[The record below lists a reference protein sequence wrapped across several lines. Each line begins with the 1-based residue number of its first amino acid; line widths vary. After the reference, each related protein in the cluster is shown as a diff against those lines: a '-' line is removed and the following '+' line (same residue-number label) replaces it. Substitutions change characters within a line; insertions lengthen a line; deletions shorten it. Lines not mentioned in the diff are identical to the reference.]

1 MASEGGMGVESAS
14 VVTTDYFTE
23 AEYRAVTGDTKSPYE
38 AELEDIERAQE
49 EVIER
54 LEGWA
59 HAAWRPRTYRQVVR
73 IDQPQI
79 ALGRVPVRT
88 ITSLT
93 LDGTTIASSD
103 YQLSSSGVI
112 RWGWGL
118 PFIDR
123 ADRVFPTM
131 GYATAVIVYSY
142 GFDAPSWAV
151 KRPCI
156 LAAQTLLAEDPAR
169 RGKLPKNTTRYSV
182 SNTDLTLERVPG
194 EPLPVPWPW
203 DADASEA
210 IQGYWGPKRP
220 RRFVSVATT
229 R

>member
-1 MASEGGMGVESAS
+1 MAGEGGTGVEAAS
-14 VVTTDYFTE
+14 VVTADYFTE

-38 AELEDIERAQE
+38 AEAEDIDRAQE

-59 HAAWRPRTYRQVVR
+59 RSAWRPRTYRQVVR
-73 IDQPQI
+73 IDEPQI

-88 ITSLT
+88 I
-93 LDGTTIASSD
+93 ASVTVDAQALVD
-103 YQLSSSGVI
+103 YQLSSGGIV

-118 PFIDR
+118 PFVDR
-123 ADRVFPTM
+123 EDRIFPAMGTVTAIIVFD
-131 GYATAVIVYSY
+131 Y
-142 GFDAPSWAV
+142 GFDAPTWAV

-156 LAAQTLLAEDPAR
+156 LAAQTLLARDPAR
-169 RGKLPKNTTRYSV
+169 RGKLPPNTTRYSV
-182 SNTDLTLERVPG
+182 NNTDLTLERIPG
-194 EPLPVPWPW
+194 EPLPAPWPW

-210 IQGYWGPKRP
+210 IQTYWGPKRP
-220 RRFVSVATT
+220 RRFVSVAT